1 MIRLK
6 NLWSE
11 DFIIQLNHEDRQ
23 SLAKILSV
31 IVPILLYVVYWD
43 FAQLGA
49 KATLA
54 YILVKTI
61 TIGFFIL
68 AAVLTYF
75 NKALNYW
82 PIVTSLILFSYSF
95 YGMLA
100 IDFTYCY
107 SFWEIYFGVSF
118 FFRSSKKAY
127 LIIMSYGMIL
137 NLIALKLVSEPNF
150 IKIGYSFKPHMITVT
165 VIIFIL
171 TNLLYYTVTKKR
183 EELYALQEK
192 FASIGKQSSYIFHE
206 IKKPINRLLSSDS
219 MVSNDIQQIKN
230 ILMNI
235 DLLLKNPDNFK
246 ESFTEFNLRL
256 IFENIKIDYGEYFEE
271 YSIKYEY
278 PDSSFAINANRDL
291 FHQVFKNLTVNAIE
305 SIIETNEPPDT
316 SRMIK
321 ISYSK
326 SGDGKFSISF
336 KNTGS
341 KISSEISD
349 KIFSAFYTTKKS
361 STNNGL
367 GLSFCKTIIEAHNG
381 KIILSNHKNGPEFI
395 ISV

>member
-54 YILVKTI
+54 YILIKTI

-68 AAVLTYF
+68 AAILTYF

-82 PIVTSLILFSYSF
+82 PIVTSLILFTYSY

-137 NLIALKLVSEPNF
+137 NLIALKLVSEPDF

-219 MVSNDIQQIKN
+219 IVSNDIRQIKN

-246 ESFTEFNLRL
+246 ESFTEFNLRTIL
-256 IFENIKIDYGEYFEE
+256 EIIEMDYAEYFEE

-278 PDSSFAINANRDL
+278 PATDLEVTANKDL
-291 FHQVFKNLTVNAIE
+291 FQQVFKNLTINAIE
-305 SIIETNEPPDT
+305 AIIATNDLQNI
-316 SRMIK
+316 SKMIK
-321 ISYSK
+321 ISYEK
-326 SGDGKFSISF
+326 SNDGKILISF

-341 KISSEISD
+341 KIPSEISD

-367 GLSFCKTIIEAHNG
+367 GLSFCKTIVEAHNG
-381 KIILSNHKNGPEFI
+381 KIILSNHKNGPEFTI
-395 ISV
+395 TI